1 MCIMHQTMDQ
11 TMKTTGLRYL
21 GAAALIS
28 VSFYLFWKRNKNTIE
43 ELSLFSNLESYKP
56 YNSFIEHFDSKNIN
70 EAYDKYRK
78 YLEFGMNED
87 NAFKSVI
94 ENNIKNAIE
103 KNIRK
108 ND

>member
-1 MCIMHQTMDQ
+1 MEQK
-11 TMKTTGLRYL
+11 MKTTGLKYIS
-21 GAAALIS
+21 AAVLATAL
-28 VSFYLFWKRNKNTIE
+28 FYIFWKRNKNTIE
-43 ELSLFSNLESYKP
+43 KFSFFSDLENYKP

-94 ENNIKNAIE
+94 ENK
-103 KNIRK
+103 IRK